1 MKDWQGNL
9 GFLLLFGIF
18 LTDIYKWVSLP
29 SYSYL
34 LPIILLGWSLLNG
47 VRNRK

>member
-18 LTDIYKWVSLP
+18 LNDAYEWVSLP
-29 SYSYL
+29 HNAYL
-34 LPIILLGWSLLNG
+34 LPIVLLGWSLLNG
-47 VRNRK
+47 VRIRK

>member
-1 MKDWQGNL
+1 MKDWQGIL
-9 GFLLLFGIF
+9 GILLLFGIF

>member
-18 LTDIYKWVSLP
+18 LNGAYEWVSLP
-29 SYSYL
+29 YDAYP
-34 LPIILLGWSLLNG
+34 LPIVFLGWSILNG
-47 VRNRK
+47 MRNRN

>member
-18 LTDIYKWVSLP
+18 LNGAYEWVSLP
-29 SYSYL
+29 HNAYL
-34 LPIILLGWSLLNG
+34 LPIVFLGWSLLNG
-47 VRNRK
+47 MRNRN